1 MSSKQDVISS
11 IYYDRS
17 GFGSRATT
25 LKDAR
30 EKDKSITKEDVEEF
44 FRKNVEEKRKPR
56 GENSF
61 VAPHAHFEY
70 QVDLFFI
77 SKNDIENQ
85 KFRIGLVLVDIFSK
99 YATVIPIKSKEP
111 PDVLAGIMEGLQK
124 MGDKPNMFY
133 SDEEGSLY
141 SKTVIEY
148 LEGEKIEIH
157 RTRGHPAFA
166 ERFIRTY
173 KDMLFKRVEA
183 DMSGAKS
190 RDERGEKKGKQ
201 NIQWIDYNLEIL
213 LTYNNKMVSST
224 TKFTPLEAK
233 NKKNEFEVKLN
244 ISLQAKR
251 NRTYPEVDV
260 GDRVKIMR
268 KKGISEKE
276 RTSHWV
282 RTPQTVKRIDK
293 KLGQNY
299 YFLDDDKRGYLRHEL
314 LKV

>member
-1 MSSKQDVISS
+1 MSSNKQKIIND
-11 IYYDRS
+11 IYFDRS

-25 LKDAR
+25 LKDAP
-30 EKDKSITKEDVEEF
+30 EKDKSITKENVEEF

-61 VAPHAHFEY
+61 VAPHSFFEF
-70 QVDLFFI
+70 QLDLFFI
-77 SKNDIENQ
+77 SKNDLEHQ
-85 KFRIGLVLVDIFSK
+85 KFRIGLVLIDIFSK

-111 PDVLAGIMEGLQK
+111 PDMLAGIMEGLQK
-124 MGDKPNMFY
+124 MGDKPKMFY

-183 DMSGAKS
+183 D
-190 RDERGEKKGKQ
+190 EKKGKE
-201 NIQWIDYNLEIL
+201 NIQWIDYNLEI

-224 TKFTPLEAK
+224 TKFTPLEARK
-233 NKKNEFEVKLN
+233 KKNEFEVKLN

-251 NRTYPEVDV
+251 NRTYPEVEV

-282 RTPQTVKRIDK
+282 KTPQTVKRIDK

-299 YFLDDDKRGYLRHEL
+299 YYLENDSRGYLRHEL

>member
-1 MSSKQDVISS
+1 M
-11 IYYDRS
+11 
-17 GFGSRATT
+17 
-25 LKDAR
+25 
-30 EKDKSITKEDVEEF
+30 
-44 FRKNVEEKRKPR
+44 
-56 GENSF
+56 
-61 VAPHAHFEY
+61 
-70 QVDLFFI
+70 DLFFI
-77 SKNDIENQ
+77 SKNDLENQ
-85 KFRIGLVLVDIFSK
+85 KFRIGLVLIDIFSK

-111 PDVLAGIMEGLQK
+111 PEMLAGIMEGLQK
-124 MGDKPNMFY
+124 MGDKPKMFY

-141 SKTVIEY
+141 SKTAIEY
-148 LEGEKIEIH
+148 LEGDKIEIH

-183 DMSGAKS
+183 D
-190 RDERGEKKGKQ
+190 EKKGKE

-213 LTYNNKMVSST
+213 LTYNNKTVSSA
-224 TKFTPLEAK
+224 TKMTPLEARK
-233 NKKNEFEVKLN
+233 KKNEFEVKLN

-251 NRTYPEVDV
+251 NRTYPEVEV

-282 RTPQTVKRIDK
+282 KTPQTVKRIDK

-299 YFLDDDKRGYLRHEL
+299 YYLENDSRGYLRHEL